1 MNILKRESYETA
13 RDYAYRTIR
22 ENIISLNLEP
32 GSMLSENEIAQELG
46 ISRTPVREALI
57 ELSKT
62 KMVEIIPQRGSF
74 ISKIDYGIIEEARF
88 FRLIVEIAIAE
99 LACDF
104 ASNKDIEELEELVSL
119 QEFYTERNMPDK
131 MLAVD
136 NEFHK
141 ILYRIA
147 NKEFIRKIVE
157 DTTVHFD
164 RVRRLSISA
173 IKMDSIIDDH
183 RAIIKAIEE
192 RDKKKV
198 KEVVTKHLTRY
209 KVDEELI
216 RKKYPEYI
224 LN

>member
-1 MNILKRESYETA
+1 MNILKRETYETA
-13 RDYAYRTIR
+13 RDYAYRAIR
-22 ENIISLNLEP
+22 ENIISLDLEP

-88 FRLIVEIAIAE
+88 FRLIVEIAVTE

-104 ASNKDIEELEELVSL
+104 ASNKDIEELKELVSL
-119 QEFYTERNMPDK
+119 QEFYSERNILDK
-131 MLAVD
+131 LLAVD
-136 NEFHK
+136 NDFHN

-164 RVRRLSISA
+164 RVRRLSINA
-173 IKMDSIIDDH
+173 IKMDSIIEDH

-224 LN
+224 LR